1 MNLSERSYRLRCI
14 ELEAELERMKKE
26 REESD
31 VFPII
36 VEVLDNY
43 PEAKE
48 ELIKRLEKLGP
59 APVRH
64 AQRKEETPEEMSD
77 EELERRARA
86 ILERRDRE
94 RAEGKL

>member
-1 MNLSERSYRLRCI
+1 
-14 ELEAELERMKKE
+14 MKKE
-26 REESD
+26 REEND

-36 VEVLDNY
+36 LEVLDNH

-59 APVRH
+59 APTRH
-64 AQRKEETPEEMSD
+64 AQRWEDAPEDLSD